1 MQLTTDQRLYIGG
14 LLQWGI
20 DLRQRF
26 AKTTLD
32 IRFEVTDSLAFEVRV
47 YTYEGC
53 FHRLTDN
60 GTCGQSIFD
69 RKGDPSE
76 LLRKSLSDIENY
88 VENYHAN
95 QEAELAKQ
103 VSSLNERI
111 EQLRKDRKA
120 VQPAE
125 VEL

>member
-26 AKTTLD
+26 AKTTLEICFD
-32 IRFEVTDSLAFEVRV
+32 VTSRLEFQVDV
-47 YTYEGC
+47 YNTDGG
-53 FHRLTDN
+53 FHRVIGN
-60 GTCGQSIFD
+60 GACGQSIFD
-69 RKGDPSE
+69 GKGNPSE
-76 LLRKSLSDIENY
+76 TLRRSLSEIEACVN
-88 VENYHAN
+88 NYHAN

-103 VSSLNERI
+103 VSSLNARI